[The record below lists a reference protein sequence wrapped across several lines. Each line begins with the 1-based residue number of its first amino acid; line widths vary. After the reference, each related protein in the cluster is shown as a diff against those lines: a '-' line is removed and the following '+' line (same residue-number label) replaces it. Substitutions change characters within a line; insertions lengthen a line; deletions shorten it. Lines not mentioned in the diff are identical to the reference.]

1 MTSPI
6 SRKGPPTGPDAARA
20 TETRPADA
28 PAGRPSSES
37 LAAPSGLA
45 RRAPQ
50 PQGGV
55 AGRTR
60 TAALPQRPAV
70 ARQAASS
77 TGTPAAAQRKAAASA
92 ADGSRLFAAL
102 QQDLSVPGHQEA
114 AHGEAIRHGQ
124 AALAG
129 LDRSL
134 PSDLAGARRGAEL
147 AALASGALHG
157 AGRMPDAAVDAL
169 LDGAA
174 SRRAEAMVG
183 AMAPLPPLPFEP
195 IDERAIVPDAM
206 VHGMNALEPASGTA
220 LRERARSLQ
229 EDITA
234 PGSDGNVL
242 AAQIALGAVARGGH
256 AEAGRHAGA
265 ALVLRLQAST
275 LPVPDLGALHA
286 AVSSGAVRGQAA
298 LAKVMETAVAV
309 PLFMAEPVAGD
320 AQARAPSPVQGLL
333 ARRAAQSVGR
343 SSGAMVELARSVS
356 APGPL
361 PQARALAEDAPERGT
376 LQRSGRAVGQSIG
389 AFQAI
394 ASLMRPVAG

>member
-1 MTSPI
+1 MTAPI
-6 SRKGPPTGPDAARA
+6 SRKGPSLGPDAARA
-20 TETRPADA
+20 TETLPGQA
-28 PAGRPSSES
+28 PTGRPSSEGP
-37 LAAPSGLA
+37 AAPAGLA
-45 RRAPQ
+45 RRALQ

-60 TAALPQRPAV
+60 TAALPQHPAV
-70 ARQAASS
+70 ARQAAS
-77 TGTPAAAQRKAAASA
+77 PAGSPVAAQRKAAASA
-92 ADGSRLFAAL
+92 ADGTLLLAAL

-114 AHGEAIRHGQ
+114 AHGVAILHGQ

-134 PSDLAGARRGAEL
+134 PSDLAGARRGAEQ
-147 AALASGALHG
+147 AALAFGALHG
-157 AGRMPDAAVDAL
+157 GDRMPDAAVEAL

-229 EDITA
+229 EDITT

-242 AAQIALGAVARGGH
+242 AAQIALGAAGHGGH
-256 AEAGRHAGA
+256 AEAGRHVGA

-275 LPVPDLGALHA
+275 LAVPDLGVLGA

-298 LAKVMETAVAV
+298 LAKVMETAVAA
-309 PLFMAEPVAGD
+309 PLFMVEPAAGD
-320 AQARAPSPVQGLL
+320 AGARAPSPVQGLQ

-343 SSGAMVELARSVS
+343 SSATMAELARSVS
-356 APGPL
+356 APGSL